1 MLPAEVQA
9 LLTELLTRQQAVLG
23 ADLLGVYLRGSLVT
37 GDFDPQSSDVDL
49 LCITR
54 DPLTAAQFEQL
65 KNMHAQLGKLKNPY
79 ARDLELAYL
88 PRLAAWAWRAG
99 ERHATLGRGEELE
112 IKEHGAN
119 WLLERHTVLNQGQ
132 ALHGPP
138 PTEFIAPVPAGAV
151 RWAVKERLLDWE
163 TFARTPDDP
172 AWQAG
177 PGHAAYCIET
187 MCRAL
192 HTLHTGLLSSKPAA
206 VAWATVNLP
215 FPWAELAAR
224 VAAWKESTVS
234 SVDSMDSEANR
245 QAQAFILWAAE
256 QARNSPART
265 GES

>member
-9 LLTELLTRQQAVLG
+9 LLTELLARQQAVLG

-49 LCITR
+49 LCITC

-65 KNMHAQLGKLKNPY
+65 KNMHAQLGELKNPY

-88 PRLAAWAWRAG
+88 TRLAAWAWRPG
-99 ERHATLGRGEELE
+99 EQHPTLGRGEELE
-112 IKEHGAN
+112 FKEHGAN
-119 WLLERHTVLNQGQ
+119 WLLERYMVLNQGQ
-132 ALHGPP
+132 VLYGLP
-138 PTEFIAPVPAGAV
+138 PTELIAPVSAGAI
-151 RWAVKERLLDWE
+151 RWAVKERLLDWG
-163 TFARTPDDP
+163 TFARIPDDP

-187 MCRAL
+187 MYRAL
-192 HTLHTGLLSSKPAA
+192 HTLYTGSLASKPAA
-206 VAWATVNLP
+206 VAWATLNLP
-215 FPWAELAAR
+215 SPWAELAAR

-234 SVDSMDSEANR
+234 SVDSQANR
-245 QAQAFILWAAE
+245 QAQAFILWAAQ
-256 QARNSPART
+256 QAGNSPAHT